1 MAAAITAAYAEIP
14 ASYYQSLDGRQSN
27 DLCKAIAN
35 LAAGHSVITYGDKS
49 WKAFEKTD
57 IRVING
63 RSCWY
68 DMYSNNIVWLPA
80 HDALNIEHSVPNSWW
95 GGKSGSKEAYAD
107 LMHLYPSDQN
117 ANNQKKNN
125 PIGEVENPR
134 LHDNGLTKIGTPKQG
149 LGGGAATV
157 FEPADE
163 FKGDFARAYFYIF
176 TSYAGIDWTK
186 GDKNGVRYMLDTND
200 RLLPWAAEMLLRWN
214 EADPVDDRE
223 LTRNEEIYKL
233 QGNRNPFIDYP
244 QLANYIWGEK
254 AQSTFSLSGES
265 PAEAIN
271 RPEAPSISDA
281 WMTGVNSYL
290 VRWWDNRA
298 LNLSY
303 SDGTLMLS
311 VDGRDFFEPSTI
323 EIDGAASA
331 TESHTYKAYVTTS
344 VDGKALRSPIT
355 TITLTALA
363 PDITDYT
370 QARWEKVT
378 GSLTDLDKGYY
389 TILSSNTLHP
399 MSIDGGTTS
408 TKFMNEAGFARFDD
422 DGLLTELQPQ
432 AALVKFEKQQDNK
445 YSLQVCDTHG
455 NPIGLWNCTEKNKM
469 KLDQNTFT
477 PATAALGENDEFIFT
492 FTEHGSLQFNKSQPR
507 FLNYSSNQTPIYL
520 YRFKDLNGGSSE
532 VTEIPDEQQW
542 AVGIEGNHIIAPQ
555 GAEIYNLA
563 GQKLNGRNLTPGI
576 YIVKTPKRTLKIRL

>member
-1 MAAAITAAYAEIP
+1 MAAYAEIP
-14 ASYYQSLDGRQSN
+14 ASYYQSLDGLQGAALR
-27 DLCKAIAN
+27 KAIAT
-35 LAAGHSVITYGDKS
+35 LADSHTLITYGDKT
-49 WKAFEKTD
+49 WQAFEKTD
-57 IRVING
+57 IRTIDG
-63 RSCWY
+63 RECWF

-95 GGKSGSKEAYAD
+95 GGQKGCKEAHYD
-107 LMHLYPSDQN
+107 LMHLNPSDQN
-117 ANNQKKNN
+117 ANNKKSSH
-125 PIGEVENPR
+125 PIGEVADPR
-134 LHDNGLTKIGTPKQG
+134 LLDNGLTKIGTPKQG
-149 LGGGAATV
+149 LGGGSTTV

-186 GDKNGVRYMLDTND
+186 GDDKGVRYMLDTDD

-223 LTRNEEIYKL
+223 LTRNDEIYKL

-244 QLANYIWGEK
+244 QLAAYIWGDKTQSAFSISAETP
-254 AQSTFSLSGES
+254 AQ
-265 PAEAIN
+265 AIN

-303 SDGTLMLS
+303 SDGTLMIS

-331 TESHTYKAYVTTS
+331 TESHTYKAYVTAS
-344 VDGKALRSPIT
+344 ENGKTLRSPIT
-355 TITLTALA
+355 TISFTALA
-363 PDITDYT
+363 PDVTDYS

-389 TILSSNTLHP
+389 TILSSTTLHP
-399 MSIDGGTTS
+399 MSTDGGTTT
-408 TKFMNEAGFARFDD
+408 TKFMNEAGFARFDN

-455 NPIGLWNCTEKNKM
+455 NPLGYWNCTDKNKM

-477 PATAALGENDEFIFT
+477 PATAALGENNEFIFT

-507 FLNYSSNQTPIYL
+507 FVNYSSNQTPVYL
-520 YRFKDLNGGSSE
+520 YRFKDLQGGSSE
-532 VTEIPDEQQW
+532 VTEVTDGEQC
-542 AVGIEGNHIIAPQ
+542 AVGIEGNNLTLPQ
-555 GAEIYNLA
+555 GAEVFNIA
-563 GQKLNGRNLTPGI
+563 GQRLDGKNLSPGI
-576 YIVKTPKRTLKIRL
+576 YIVKTKAKSIKIRL

>member
-14 ASYYQSLDGRQSN
+14 ASYYQSLDGRQGN

-95 GGKSGSKEAYAD
+95 GGQSGSKEAYAD

-445 YSLQVCDTHG
+445 YK
-455 NPIGLWNCTEKNKM
+455 IGR
-469 KLDQNTFT
+469 
-477 PATAALGENDEFIFT
+477 A
-492 FTEHGSLQFNKSQPR
+492 H
-507 FLNYSSNQTPIYL
+507 
-520 YRFKDLNGGSSE
+520 
-532 VTEIPDEQQW
+532 V
-542 AVGIEGNHIIAPQ
+542 
-555 GAEIYNLA
+555 
-563 GQKLNGRNLTPGI
+563 
-576 YIVKTPKRTLKIRL
+576 